1 MEDAGVDEVA
11 EGLVV
16 EVVAGE
22 FSVLGHHVDDNLEE
36 VFIALD
42 LGGVAVGVVDGVD
55 EGFALCKEIREL
67 LYLGTNCVGVF
78 PLDATVEGV
87 EVFDDVREDI
97 QLGFFLTSLGAHRD
111 RGNLGVFVGERDV
124 DLLLLD
130 DAVFVEVDGFNEAF
144 CPVIDSQLGQLGAQ
158 VVVEVVEFLPFY
170 TAEGHHGRQER
181 IGADIALDG
190 ALALDLLVLREFRF
204 EALYA
209 AVDDGVKLLTGN

>member
-1 MEDAGVDEVA
+1 MEDAGVNEVS

-22 FSVLGHHVDDNLEE
+22 FSVFGHHIDDDLEE
-36 VFIALD
+36 VFIALN

-55 EGFALCKEIREL
+55 KCFALCKEIREL
-67 LYLGTNCVGVF
+67 LDLGTDCVGVF
-78 PLDATVEGV
+78 PLDAAVEGV
-87 EVFDDVREDI
+87 EILNDIGENI
-97 QLGFFLTSLGAHRD
+97 QLGFFLAALGAHGD

-124 DLLLLD
+124 DLFLLD

-181 IGADIALDG
+181 IGADIAFDS